1 MICPLPVASVAT
13 AAWMDRPLL
22 LYCVTRPRPPE
33 TRAATEPLTP
43 DEGAAVQ
50 QQAGQKLL
58 SAERIERV
66 VELRVAVADADG
78 WSQEFFLAP
87 WLPG

>member
-1 MICPLPVASVAT
+1 
-13 AAWMDRPLL
+13 
-22 LYCVTRPRPPE
+22 
-33 TRAATEPLTP
+33 LTP
-43 DEGAAVQ
+43 DEAAAVQ
-50 QQAGQKLL
+50 QLASGQKLL

-66 VELRVAVADADG
+66 VKLRVAVADADG